1 MLKRFFRNYLSR
13 HRDPVNI
20 VLHVVGLP
28 LTFVAP
34 VVWLMNGGELVSA
47 WSLFLTGYAL
57 QFTGHAWE
65 GNDPGEVI
73 VVRKMRGI
81 PFVEV
86 APQKPDEATQFS
98 NKFAAASDDR
108 PNDQ

>member
-1 MLKRFFRNYLSR
+1 MLLRFLRNYLTR
-13 HRDPVNI
+13 HRDPINI
-20 VLHVVGLP
+20 LLHVVGLP
-28 LTFVAP
+28 LTFIAP
-34 VVWLMNGGELVSA
+34 VVWLANGGDSVVA

-73 VVRKMRGI
+73 LVRKMRGL

-86 APQKPDEATQFS
+86 APHKPVEATPFS